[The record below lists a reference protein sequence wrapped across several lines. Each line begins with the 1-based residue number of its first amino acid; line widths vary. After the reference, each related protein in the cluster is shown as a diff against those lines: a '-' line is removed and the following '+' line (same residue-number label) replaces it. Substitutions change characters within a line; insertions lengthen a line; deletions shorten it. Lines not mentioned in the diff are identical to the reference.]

1 MRDPGNV
8 AAEARLYITLA
19 PPLDGSVFAMER
31 ARMRSAA
38 SRTSIV
44 LALTAGI
51 ATIFPSTNFSL
62 CLGAS
67 RSLRD
72 NGNATMFAPL
82 LLSMVIPPP
91 SVPEGI
97 SISAHPYSQA
107 PQLSDPQDLEGL
119 AVRSGKRDGPGTGL
133 VSTNLAL

>member
-82 LLSMVIPPP
+82 LLSMVIPPKCARRYFDINA
-91 SVPEGI
+91 S
-97 SISAHPYSQA
+97 
-107 PQLSDPQDLEGL
+107 L
-119 AVRSGKRDGPGTGL
+119 
-133 VSTNLAL
+133 